1 MSSLKKHSVITDC
14 NLNSANRKKM
24 KDSSCAN
31 TKCLL
36 NHMDFIVVSVPSKI
50 ELNDMGWVAL
60 KKVFVLLITKDDSYR
75 KYLFIT
81 CS

>member
-36 NHMDFIVVSVPSKI
+36 IHMEFIVVMATRVVEGSNGVYKI
-50 ELNDMGWVAL
+50 RKIFATTKGAL
-60 KKVFVLLITKDDSYR
+60 L
-75 KYLFIT
+75 
-81 CS
+81 